1 MANGHQMEQAIAEA
15 TEQVAREGWANAD
28 QRALTLA
35 GFGYIAHKVE
45 RPNWIQVRSLLGGA
59 FVLGGTAGAGAFQ
72 AIMMIL

>member
-1 MANGHQMEQAIAEA
+1 MAGNHQMEQAIREA

-59 FVLGGTAGAGAFQ
+59 FILGGTGGAGVFQ
-72 AIMMIL
+72 AVMMLL

>member
-45 RPNWIQVRSLLGGA
+45 RPNWLQVRPLLGGA
-59 FVLGGTAGAGAFQ
+59 FLLGSAIGTG
-72 AIMMIL
+72 IMRAVSMVT